1 MSFANTDG
9 WSETLQYMAYT
20 KGLKKVNLF
29 KLIEE
34 SKITDNVKRENV
46 HCVLHI
52 YRLGDQTS
60 VRFPSGQYSDIN

>member
-1 MSFANTDG
+1 
-9 WSETLQYMAYT
+9 MAYT

-34 SKITDNVKRENV
+34 SKITDNVKSENV

-52 YRLGDQTS
+52 HISFRRPVYGFRQ
-60 VRFPSGQYSDIN
+60 